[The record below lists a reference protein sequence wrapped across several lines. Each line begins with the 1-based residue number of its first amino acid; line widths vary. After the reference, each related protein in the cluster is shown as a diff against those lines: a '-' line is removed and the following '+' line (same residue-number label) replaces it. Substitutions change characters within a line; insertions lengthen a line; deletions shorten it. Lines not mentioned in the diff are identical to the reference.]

1 MDSISKI
8 VNCIRHSVLALNI
21 EPPSD
26 TAIKNIIGLSL
37 EHAIKVLFP
46 SYPEHHQALV
56 AGYKH
61 QYSIDTTATPV
72 FDVVSTV
79 LSALKQHRMILAIA
93 TGKGRGGLER
103 LLEQS
108 QLRKFFSAS
117 LTSSEAESKPSPDM
131 LYQLLE
137 ELGVSADEALMIG
150 DTKID
155 MAMAKAAGMDRLG
168 VTMGVNNAEELNTF
182 TPVATVDNFQ
192 QLQHILIG

>member
-1 MDSISKI
+1 MSTGAHKNYKLVIFDWDGTVMDSISKI
-8 VNCIRHSVLALNI
+8 VNCIRHSALALNI

-26 TAIKNIIGLSL
+26 TEIKNIIGLSL

-72 FDVVSTV
+72 FDDVSTV

-108 QLRKFFSAS
+108 QLRKF
-117 LTSSEAESKPSPDM
+117 LV
-131 LYQLLE
+131 Q
-137 ELGVSADEALMIG
+137 ALPVV
-150 DTKID
+150 
-155 MAMAKAAGMDRLG
+155 RP
-168 VTMGVNNAEELNTF
+168 NLNPLPICYT
-182 TPVATVDNFQ
+182 NF
-192 QLQHILIG
+192 